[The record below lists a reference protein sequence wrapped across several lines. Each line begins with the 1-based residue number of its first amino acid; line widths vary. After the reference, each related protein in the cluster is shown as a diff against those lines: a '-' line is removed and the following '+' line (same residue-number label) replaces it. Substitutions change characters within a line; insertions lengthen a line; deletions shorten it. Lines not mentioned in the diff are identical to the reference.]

1 MPHHVLLAGL
11 FHETHTFLDVPTPL
25 ADWTILRRDELFG
38 ARGDASPLAGVLS
51 VADERGWR
59 VTPTIDMRAT
69 PSGLVDDEVL
79 EVFWEGLAAGFDEG
93 PFDGI
98 FLVLHGAMVCQGCPD
113 VEGEVIDRIRAVD
126 SLADLPICG
135 VLDLHGNISR
145 RTIERTQGLISYRC
159 NPHTD
164 GHQVA
169 VESARLLDEIISS
182 GRRPRSVWASPPVM
196 WPPTGTGTDDE
207 PMKTLE
213 MMARRIETDE
223 PEIVAVNVMG
233 GFSFA
238 DTPDT
243 GVSFAATT
251 FGDPLLASARLAEL
265 VDHAIACRH
274 QGNVVDPP
282 FASCLDDVARHIAD
296 GETPVVLVEPSDNI
310 AGGAPG
316 DATTMLAEFVRQ
328 DIDGAVAVINDPQAV
343 QALGTVRV
351 GESLTLPIGGKTS
364 RLTEGPLELSVTLES
379 TSDGRFTLEDPH
391 SHLASGSGLHIEMG
405 PCAVVRCGGV
415 RILLTSLKTPPFD
428 LAQLRSQ
435 GIDPE
440 TCSVVNVKAAVAHRQ
455 GWDPVTRH
463 SYTLDTPGPCSSDIS
478 QLPFQLVKRPVFPLD
493 ELEAGPAAD
502 AAADEP

>member
-1 MPHHVLLAGL
+1 MSHRVLLAGL
-11 FHETHTFLDVPTPL
+11 FHETHTFLDGRTPL
-25 ADWTILRRDELFG
+25 DDWTILRGDELLS
-38 ARGDASPLAGVLS
+38 ARGDASPLAGAIS
-51 VADERGWR
+51 VADECGWT

-69 PSGLVDDEVL
+69 PSGTGGDEVL
-79 EVFWEGLAAGFDEG
+79 EVFWEGLSSGFDDG

-98 FLVLHGAMVCQGCPD
+98 YLVLHGAMACENCPD
-113 VEGEVIDRIRAVD
+113 VEGEVISRIRAVE

-145 RTIERTQGLISYRC
+145 QTIEETQGLISYRF

-169 VESARLLDEIISS
+169 VESARLLEQIMSS
-182 GRRPRSVWASPPVM
+182 GRRPSSVWAAPSVM
-196 WPPTGTGTDDE
+196 WPPTGTGTDDD

-213 MMARRIETDE
+213 TMARRIEADDDD
-223 PEIVAVNVMG
+223 IVSVNVMG

-251 FGDPLLASARLAEL
+251 FGDPEVARTRLAEL
-265 VDHAIACRH
+265 VDHAITHRQ

-282 FASCLDDVARHIAD
+282 LASCLDDVDRHIAD

-310 AGGAPG
+310 GGGAPG
-316 DATTMLAEFVRQ
+316 DATTMLAEFIAR
-328 DIDGAVAVINDPQAV
+328 DIDGAVAIINDPESVQAV
-343 QALGTVRV
+343 TELDIGDSA
-351 GESLTLPIGGKTS
+351 TLPIGGKTS
-364 RLTEGPLELSVTLES
+364 RLTDGPLELTVTLES

-391 SHLASGSGLHIEMG
+391 SHLASGAGLYIQMG
-405 PCAVVRCGGV
+405 PSAVVRCGGV

-435 GIDPE
+435 GIAPE
-440 TCSVVNVKAAVAHRQ
+440 ECSVVNVKAAVAHRQ
-455 GWDPVTRH
+455 GWDPVTAH
-463 SYTLDTPGPCSSDIS
+463 TYTVDTPGPCSSDIS
-478 QLPFQLVKRPVFPLD
+478 RLPFERVNRPVFPLD
-493 ELEAGPAAD
+493 ELESAGP
-502 AAADEP
+502 

>member
-1 MPHHVLLAGL
+1 MTHHVLLAGL
-11 FHETHTFLDVPTPL
+11 FHETHTFLDHPTPL
-25 ADWTILRRDELFG
+25 SDWTIKRGDELFE

-51 VADERGWR
+51 VADQRGWR

-69 PSGLVDDEVL
+69 PSGPVDDEVL
-79 EVFWEGLAAGFDEG
+79 EVFWEGLAWGFDQG

-98 FLVLHGAMVCQGCPD
+98 YLVLHGAMACSGCPD
-113 VEGEVIDRIRAVD
+113 VEGEVIDRIRAVE

-135 VLDLHGNISR
+135 ILDLHGNISQ
-145 RTIERTQGLISYRC
+145 RTIEETQGLISYRH

-169 VESARLLDEIISS
+169 IESAQLLDEILTS
-182 GRRPRSVWASPPVM
+182 GRRPRSVWARPPVM
-196 WPPTGTGTDDE
+196 WPPTGTGTADD

-213 MMARRIETDE
+213 AMARQIETDE
-223 PEIVAVNVMG
+223 PDIVAVNVMG

-251 FGDPLLASARLAEL
+251 FGDPEIAQARLGEL
-265 VDHAIACRH
+265 VEFAITARH

-282 FASCLDDVARHIAD
+282 FESCLEDVARHIAA

-310 AGGAPG
+310 GGGAPG
-316 DATTMLAEFVRQ
+316 DATTILAEFLKQ
-328 DIDGAVAVINDPQAV
+328 DIDAAVAIINDPESV
-343 QALGTVRV
+343 QALSGLEIGATAVL
-351 GESLTLPIGGKTS
+351 SIGGKTS
-364 RLTEGPLELSVTLES
+364 RLTDGPLEATVTLES
-379 TSDGRFTLEDPH
+379 ISDGRFTLEDKH
-391 SHLASGSGLHIEMG
+391 SHLASGSGLYIEMG
-405 PCAVVRCGGV
+405 PSAVVRCSGV

-435 GIDPE
+435 GINPE
-440 TCSVVNVKAAVAHRQ
+440 ECSVVNVKAAVAHRQ
-455 GWDPVTRH
+455 GWDPVTAH
-463 SYTLDTPGPCSSDIS
+463 SYTVDTPGPCSSDIS

-493 ELEAGPAAD
+493 ELSAARL
-502 AAADEP
+502 